1 MATIVEQLRQNTAL
15 VMAGKGAI
23 EEAIIAKGGTVPE
36 NPDSGIPTFSGLVA
50 GVNSISGG
58 GNTLKSPQSQQTSIA
73 SYVISGETGN
83 LKINLESVTDENYD
97 SSYIVARESET
108 GIEFPISED
117 ELIPA
122 VNNVAE
128 VPNSTTGAKY
138 SVLAITKDKAGIYQ
152 TMINDRNLL
161 KGISGVS
168 TIGEAKEVILPEE
181 FQQYSSFNAVLDS
194 NGVLYLS
201 SNTADL
207 KGLWAFKNDTFTKI
221 YDDGHSWKY
230 ITEVDG
236 KAFITSG
243 ATGFKVLMIDDD
255 GSINEVTDTNITR
268 STNSVTSI
276 KFKDKIYLGGIGR
289 SIYKYDIST
298 KKLVLLKSNSS
309 PFKFIPT
316 PDDYL
321 LAPSES
327 NTYLIDATD
336 DSLTKKSMSFYAEKY
351 KIIDDIIFLYSAG
364 SNLKIACYTSKE
376 ENIKQILDMYID
388 YASIDAKSILLSNN
402 GNIYK
407 TIGTFQKF
415 DKDSVSFVALDGFN
429 TAINFCNIKEDSDG
443 KLYGL
448 STAKKLYYINFET
461 KTYDLIDVSLYN
473 ATSSFKH
480 NLEYLSNHKFIVE
493 IVGSYANQS
502 RGYII
507 DVLEKSIL
515 KEKQGSNYM
524 YSAGFI
530 KVSDGVVLSKPGYEK
545 YSYVYNGLINEI
557 TEINGEKYHK
567 ETDSSYTVFPDTTKT
582 SNGELISKVKVDGT
596 IETNNTYCCSYM
608 GLGIGLDNKRKKLYN
623 YDKEIGSIVGK
634 YTGTPITNNGVTY
647 FVFDTSSTTKRVLFT
662 H

>member
-50 GVNSISGG
+50 GVNSISGS
-58 GNTLKSPQSQQTSIA
+58 GNTLKSPQSQQTRIA

-168 TIGEAKEVILPEE
+168 TIGEAKEVLLPEE

-201 SNTADL
+201 SNTTDL
-207 KGLWAFKNDTFTKI
+207 KGLWAFKNNAFSKI
-221 YDDGHSWKY
+221 YTDGYSWKY

-236 KAFITSG
+236 KAFIASG

-255 GSINEVTDTNITR
+255 GSVNEVTDTNITR
-268 STNSVTSI
+268 STDSVTSI
-276 KFKDKIYLGGIGR
+276 KFKDKIYLGGIGGN
-289 SIYKYDIST
+289 IYKYDVST
-298 KKLVLLKSNSS
+298 KKLVLLKSINSS
-309 PFKFIPT
+309 CKFIPT

-321 LAPSES
+321 LTSSGS

-351 KIIDDIIFLYSAG
+351 KIIDDIIFLYSG
-364 SNLKIACYTSKE
+364 GDNLKIACYTSKE
-376 ENIKQILDMYID
+376 EDIKQIFDMYID
-388 YASIDAKSILLSNN
+388 YASIGAKSILLEKD
-402 GNIYK
+402 GNIYI
-407 TIGTFQKF
+407 TIGSFQKF
-415 DKDSVSFVALDGFN
+415 DKVSRSFVALDGFDPN
-429 TAINFCNIKEDSDG
+429 VFFCDIKKDSDG
-443 KLYGL
+443 DLYGI
-448 STAKKLYYINFET
+448 TNTQKLYYINFET
-461 KTYDLIDVSLYN
+461 KTYDLIDLTFYTTANSYE
-473 ATSSFKH
+473 H
-480 NLEYLSNHKFIVE
+480 QLEYLTNHKFIVE
-493 IVGSYANQS
+493 IVGSYAYQS
-502 RGYII
+502 RGYIV

-515 KEKQGSNYM
+515 KEKQGSNYVR
-524 YSAGFI
+524 SAGFI
-530 KVSDGVVLSKPGYEK
+530 KVSDGVVLSKPGYKK

-557 TEINGEKYHK
+557 TEINGAKYHK
-567 ETDSSYTVFPDTTKT
+567 ENDSSYTVFPDTTKT

-596 IETNNTYCCSYM
+596 IETNNTYSCSYL

-623 YDKEIGSIVGK
+623 YTQEIGTILGE
-634 YTGTPITNNGVTY
+634 YTGTPITNNGATY
-647 FVFDTSSTTKRVLFT
+647 FVFDTRSTTKRVLFT
-662 H
+662 C